1 MEENQ
6 EGVNGYLEKLALIT
20 DAIETIFPNAQSAL
34 IFELDEV
41 DYRKMQ
47 SHFRKIDSIYK
58 RFKIDISGVEVI
70 FMIKGYIPDEV
81 EEEETKP
88 EEQKEDV
95 TESNGLLKK
104 ILNLF
109 TSKKSS

>member
-81 EEEETKP
+81 EEETKP

>member
-20 DAIETIFPNAQSAL
+20 DAIESIFPSAQSVI
-34 IFELDEV
+34 IFELEEK
-41 DYRKMQ
+41 DYKIMQ
-47 SHFRKIDSIYK
+47 SYFRKVDSIYN

-70 FMIKGYIPDEV
+70 FMIKGYMSDEL
-81 EEEETKP
+81 ENKEP
-88 EEQKEDV
+88 EEKKEEMISEND
-95 TESNGLLKK
+95 NFFKR

-109 TSKKSS
+109 TGKKSS

>member
-95 TESNGLLKK
+95 TKSNGLLKK